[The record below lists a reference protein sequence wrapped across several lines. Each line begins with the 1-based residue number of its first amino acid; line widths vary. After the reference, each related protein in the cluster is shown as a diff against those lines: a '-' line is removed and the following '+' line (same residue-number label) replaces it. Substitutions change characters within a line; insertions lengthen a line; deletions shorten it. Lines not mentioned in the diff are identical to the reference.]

1 MGENGGQF
9 AVGSG
14 VVESGAAADAALLDA
29 HHHGGGQV
37 GGERGVHATE
47 FPGGDAVVDELLD
60 TAGGDAGI
68 AFVDLAG
75 GGEGVEVGHEPVRCG
90 REGSA
95 DRGEVGGDAL
105 QGTGGRGH
113 LGFDGFRGAFEEMHG
128 GRADQLFLA
137 AGEGVERGFG
147 ASEPCRDGVEREV
160 GEAFGEEQPDQLVE
174 QFGAAGGREGRA
186 LLHTGNSTAMLL
198 AVLIVEQYCGREQST
213 ALRTIGGF
221 PVAVDRLL
229 PTDEARDLIRLTRDV
244 ADKVLAPIV
253 DEHEKAETYPEGVFA
268 TLGEAGLLSL
278 PYPEEWG
285 GGGQPYE
292 VYLQVLE
299 EIAARWAAVAV
310 AVSVHSLACY
320 PLMEFGSAE
329 QQRRWLP
336 EMLGGGTV
344 GAYSLSEPQAGSDAA
359 ALTCKAT
366 AVEGGYRVDGAKA
379 WITHGGIADFYNVFA
394 RTGEGSK
401 GISCFL
407 VPKGTDGLSFGKPE
421 EKMGLH
427 AVPTTSAHYDE
438 AFVPAERRI
447 GAEGQGLQIA
457 FSALDSGRLGI
468 AAVAVGL
475 AQAALD
481 EAVAYAQERTAF
493 GRRII
498 DHQGLG
504 FLLADMAAAVDSAR
518 ATYLDAARR
527 RDAGLPYSRQAS
539 VAKLVATDAAMKVT
553 TDAVQV
559 LGGYGYTRDFRV
571 ERYMREA
578 KITQIFEGTNQI
590 QRLVIS
596 RHLAG

>member
-1 MGENGGQF
+1 M
-9 AVGSG
+9 
-14 VVESGAAADAALLDA
+14 
-29 HHHGGGQV
+29 
-37 GGERGVHATE
+37 
-47 FPGGDAVVDELLD
+47 
-60 TAGGDAGI
+60 
-68 AFVDLAG
+68 
-75 GGEGVEVGHEPVRCG
+75 
-90 REGSA
+90 
-95 DRGEVGGDAL
+95 
-105 QGTGGRGH
+105 
-113 LGFDGFRGAFEEMHG
+113 
-128 GRADQLFLA
+128 
-137 AGEGVERGFG
+137 
-147 ASEPCRDGVEREV
+147 
-160 GEAFGEEQPDQLVE
+160 
-174 QFGAAGGREGRA
+174 
-186 LLHTGNSTAMLL
+186 
-198 AVLIVEQYCGREQST
+198 
-213 ALRTIGGF
+213 
-221 PVAVDRLL
+221 AVDRLL
-229 PTDEARDLIRLTRDV
+229 PTDEAHELIQLTRDI
-244 ADKVLAPIV
+244 ADKALAPIV
-253 DEHEKAETYPEGVFA
+253 DEHERSESYPSGVFA

-278 PYPEEWG
+278 PYPQEWG

-310 AVSVHSLACY
+310 AVSVHSLACH
-320 PLMEFGSAE
+320 PLMAFGTEE

-336 EMLGGGTV
+336 EMLGGTTI

-359 ALTCKAT
+359 AVACKAVP
-366 AVEGGYRVDGAKA
+366 ADGGYRLNGTKA

-394 RTGEGSK
+394 RTGEGSR

-407 VPKGTDGLSFGKPE
+407 VPKDLEGLSFGKPE

-427 AVPTTSAHYDE
+427 AVPTTTAHYDD
-438 AFVPAERRI
+438 AYLPAERRI

-457 FSALDSGRLGI
+457 LSALDSGRLGI
-468 AAVAVGL
+468 AAVATGL

-481 EAVAYAQERTAF
+481 EAVGYAKERSTF
-493 GRRII
+493 GRKII

-527 RDAGLPYSRQAS
+527 RDGGLPYSRQAS

-559 LGGYGYTRDFRV
+559 FGGYGYTRDFRV

-596 RHLAG
+596 RSLAK